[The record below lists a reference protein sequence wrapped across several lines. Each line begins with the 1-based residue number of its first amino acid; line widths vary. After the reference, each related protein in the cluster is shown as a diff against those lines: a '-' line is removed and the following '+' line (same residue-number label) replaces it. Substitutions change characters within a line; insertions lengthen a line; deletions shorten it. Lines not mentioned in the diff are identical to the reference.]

1 MATVSWWRRPPRQM
15 PEFGR
20 QSSIRQIL
28 ESCPDG
34 RRLLFAHGYDVGE
47 GFVDV
52 LSQYQSLLEAH
63 RGGRLRDFEGLV
75 RELNDICRPEVAAG
89 GTGEG

>member
-1 MATVSWWRRPPRQM
+1 M

-20 QSSIRQIL
+20 QSTIRQIL
-28 ESCPDG
+28 EGCPDG

-52 LSQYQSLLEAH
+52 LSQYQSLLDAH
-63 RGGRLRDFEGLV
+63 RGGRLRDFPGLV
-75 RELNDICRPEVAAG
+75 RELNDACQPGVAAG

>member
-1 MATVSWWRRPPRQM
+1 M

-20 QSSIRQIL
+20 RSTIRQVL
-28 ESCPDG
+28 EACPDG

-52 LSQYQSLLEAH
+52 LSQYQSLLDAH
-63 RGGRLRDFEGLV
+63 RGGRLRDFPGLV
-75 RELNDICRPEVAAG
+75 RELNDACRPGVAAS